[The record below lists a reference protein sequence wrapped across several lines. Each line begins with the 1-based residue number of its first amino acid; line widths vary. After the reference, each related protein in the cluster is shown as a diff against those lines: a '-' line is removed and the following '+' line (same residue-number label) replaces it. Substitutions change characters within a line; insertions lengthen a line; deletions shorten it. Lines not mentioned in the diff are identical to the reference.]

1 MRKRNFLANFVV
13 CKSKQGNPAHGVEN
27 HIILRALKEKN
38 ESSKIKMAGF
48 ASRHPVLS
56 NVLVI
61 MLIALIGIW
70 IVYIAL
76 QLFTKHGESDIVP
89 KVENMSYSQAIN
101 VLHQH
106 GFRVDIRDSLYKDD
120 VKPGYVIEQFPK
132 SGAAVKPGRKIFLY
146 INAVHPKEVVI
157 DDDNN
162 PREDAL
168 KSFSFRQGMARL
180 EELGFKNIR
189 VVKVLGDNDCI
200 VKITANGRVVKKTQK
215 VPLNANLVVEVY
227 DGRLGEL
234 RDSLQNAEYMRFV
247 SETSDA
253 DDFGTEPVNPDEDE
267 IPVIKEEEP
276 EETEPVFIE

>member
-1 MRKRNFLANFVV
+1 MPVKVDNFNIRVLK
-13 CKSKQGNPAHGVEN
+13 KS
-27 HIILRALKEKN
+27 N
-38 ESSKIKMAGF
+38 ESSKKENGGF
-48 ASRHPVLS
+48 ISRHPVLA
-56 NVLVI
+56 NILVI
-61 MLIALIGIW
+61 LLVAVLGIW
-70 IVYIAL
+70 IVYISL
-76 QLFTKHGESDIVP
+76 QLFTKHGESDVVP

-106 GFRVDIRDSLYKDD
+106 GFRVDIRDSIYKED
-120 VKPGYVIEQFPK
+120 VKPGFVIEQFPK
-132 SGAAVKPGRKIFLY
+132 SGAVVKPGRKIFLY

-180 EELGFKNIR
+180 EELGFKNVR

-215 VPLNANLVVEVY
+215 VPVNAKIVVEVY

-234 RDSLQNAEYMRFV
+234 RDSLQNEEYMRY
-247 SETSDA
+247 SAENPTPDYSSMSNDM
-253 DDFGTEPVNPDEDE
+253 PDEDDVVTSQ
-267 IPVIKEEEP
+267 PTKDEEP
-276 EETEPVFIE
+276 EETEPIFIE

>member
-1 MRKRNFLANFVV
+1 MKDTDQPQKR
-13 CKSKQGNPAHGVEN
+13 GND
-27 HIILRALKEKN
+27 
-38 ESSKIKMAGF
+38 GF
-48 ASRHPVLS
+48 ISRHPILA

-61 MLIALIGIW
+61 FLVAILGIW
-70 IVYIAL
+70 IVYISL
-76 QLFTKHGESDIVP
+76 QLFTKHGESNLVP
-89 KVENMSYSQAIN
+89 KVENMSYTQAIN

-106 GFRVDIRDSLYKDD
+106 GFRVDIRDSIYKDD
-120 VKPGYVIEQFPK
+120 IKPGFVIEQFPK
-132 SGAAVKPGRKIFLY
+132 SGSRVKPGRKIFLY

-215 VPLNANLVVEVY
+215 VPLNAKIVVEVY

-234 RDSLQNAEYMRFV
+234 RDSLQNEEYMRYV
-247 SETSDA
+247 TE
-253 DDFGTEPVNPDEDE
+253 TEPSDEVE
-267 IPVIKEEEP
+267 ITEEINVESEP
-276 EETEPVFIE
+276 ESKTEPESEPEEPVFIQ

>member
-1 MRKRNFLANFVV
+1 MEENNE
-13 CKSKQGNPAHGVEN
+13 NP
-27 HIILRALKEKN
+27 KN
-38 ESSKIKMAGF
+38 KGAGF
-48 ASRHPVLS
+48 ISRHPILA

-61 MLIALIGIW
+61 FIIALIGIW

-89 KVENMSYSQAIN
+89 KVENMSYSQAIT

-132 SGAAVKPGRKIFLY
+132 SGASVKPGRKIFLY

-200 VKITANGRVVKKTQK
+200 VKITANGRVVKNTQK
-215 VPLNANLVVEVY
+215 VPMNAKLVVEVY

-234 RDSLQNAEYMRFV
+234 RDSLQNAEYMRYM
-247 SETSDA
+247 SETSADA
-253 DDFGTEPVNPDEDE
+253 DASGDAVKQSEEEVPVVQDED
-267 IPVIKEEEP
+267 P
-276 EETEPVFIE
+276 EETEPIFID